1 MISCRFS
8 DPDLEVT
15 FKAFCK
21 GLGIPVSSVLEHCA
35 LGMLT
40 LYRDGSPFLLDK
52 DGILKVHYDV

>member
-8 DPDLEVT
+8 DSDLEVT

-35 LGMLT
+35 LGMLR
-40 LYRDGSPFLLDK
+40 LYRDGVPFLLDK
-52 DGILKVHYDV
+52 DGVLRVHYDV